1 MNHNPNGLNFSPTS
15 SPTMLHPKPQHLLP
29 SKDDPSY
36 LLDHLLFMQ
45 EQESSHYRVT
55 GDYLSTLHGKANVTP
70 DDRRTMISWSFNIVD
85 VCSIDREMACIG
97 ASYFDRF
104 MSTSAVGAA
113 DAMRSRR
120 SFQLA
125 FITCLVIALKCRGGM
140 QIDSHFVS
148 DVICRDQYDANEI
161 NATEMEVLR
170 ALSWR
175 LNGPSPHEFVDGL
188 IGLMPPSP
196 DGTVTRSLVAASR
209 VHVEAASLDNDCVG
223 KPASSL
229 AQVAI
234 LAAVRESNVVDAL
247 HPMDVITWMSGI
259 GLVTSATS
267 GCVDGHD
274 KHILIEGLADMV
286 KRRLFPRSPPA
297 CADDDIVNDS
307 DQSPRIDNGLG
318 LDMNVIPRSFDDDQ
332 DDEDFY
338 DYYYDDD
345 ESIGVVTPLPRDRRR
360 REILFICQP
369 TLC

>member
-1 MNHNPNGLNFSPTS
+1 MI
-15 SPTMLHPKPQHLLP
+15 HPQPQHLLP

-36 LLDHLLFMQ
+36 LFDHLLFMQ
-45 EQESSHYRVT
+45 EQESSHYRGT
-55 GDYLSTLHGKANVTP
+55 GNYLSTLHLHGKANVTP
-70 DDRRTMISWSFNIVD
+70 DDRRTMISWSFAIVD

-113 DAMRSRR
+113 DAMLSRR

-125 FITCLVIALKCRGGM
+125 FITCLVVALKCRGGM

-148 DVICRDQYDANEI
+148 DVICRDQYDEVEI

-175 LNGPSPHEFVDGL
+175 LNGPSPHEFVNGL
-188 IGLMPPSP
+188 IALMPPSP
-196 DGTVTRSLVAASR
+196 DGTMTTSLAAASR
-209 VHVEAASLDNDCVG
+209 VHVEAALLDNGCVG

-229 AQVAI
+229 AQAAI

-247 HPMDVITWMSGI
+247 HPIDVLTWMSGI
-259 GLVTSATS
+259 SLVTSATS
-267 GCVDGHD
+267 GCVDGHA

-286 KRRLFPRSPPA
+286 KRRLFTRSPPA
-297 CADDDIVNDS
+297 YADDDIVNDI
-307 DQSPRIDNGLG
+307 DQTPRIDYSLG
-318 LDMNVIPRSFDDDQ
+318 LDMNVIPRSFDEDD
-332 DDEDFY
+332 D
-338 DYYYDDD
+338 YYDDD
-345 ESIGVVTPLPRDRRR
+345 DNDDDDDDDDELIGSVTPLHRERRQ